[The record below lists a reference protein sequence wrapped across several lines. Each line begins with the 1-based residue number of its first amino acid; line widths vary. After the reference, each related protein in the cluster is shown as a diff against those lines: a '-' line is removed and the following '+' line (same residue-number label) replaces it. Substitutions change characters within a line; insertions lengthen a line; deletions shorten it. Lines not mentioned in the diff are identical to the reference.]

1 MIALDEVI
9 ATAKRI
15 DLIINSCDSVEER
28 TMATLVKQSLLQ
40 TVRALGSIPEEQF
53 KELCKEQE
61 EMEQEKPN
69 DK

>member
-9 ATAKRI
+9 STAKRI

-28 TMATLVKQSLLQ
+28 TMAVLVKQSLLQ
-40 TVRALGSIPEEQF
+40 TGRALSSIPEEQF

-61 EMEQEKPN
+61 EMEQEKQD